1 MSHIRTLILDDDP
14 IAHDLLAYR
23 LKQRFADM
31 DIECRLDPKTAGDFD
46 VYFVDN
52 DFDGHLLAPDLVR
65 QVRSRHPH
73 AHIVVFSSVLDA
85 ATLKSLVNQGCDVA
99 CDKSKP
105 SDIEH
110 AMRSVEKYLSKRLES
125 SRLQRMQSRGL
136 LGTVHSI
143 VELLRQW
150 NRRLELSRDSQGVVI
165 ESRQD
170 PAAPVSKL

>member
-23 LKQRFADM
+23 LKQRFTTM
-31 DIECRLDPKTAGDFD
+31 DIECRLDPKTSGDFD

-52 DFDGHLLAPDLVR
+52 DFDGHLLAPDLV
-65 QVRSRHPH
+65 QEVRSRHPQ

-85 ATLKSLVNQGCDVA
+85 ATLKSLLNHGCDVA

-105 SDIEH
+105 TDIEH
-110 AMRSVEKYLSKRLES
+110 ALQSVEEYLGKRLES
-125 SRLQRMQSRGL
+125 RRLERMQSRGL

-150 NRRLELSRDSQGVVI
+150 NRRLELSRGNQVI
-165 ESRQD
+165 VDESRHES
-170 PAAPVSKL
+170 AAPASKP